1 MQKEVQ
7 KTSSY
12 NLSEESPVNVGK
24 ISSMTLMNHVNFS
37 TKVD

>member
-7 KTSSY
+7 KISSY
-12 NLSEESPVNVGK
+12 NLSEESSVNVRK
-24 ISSMTLMNHVNFS
+24 ISFMTLMNHVNFS